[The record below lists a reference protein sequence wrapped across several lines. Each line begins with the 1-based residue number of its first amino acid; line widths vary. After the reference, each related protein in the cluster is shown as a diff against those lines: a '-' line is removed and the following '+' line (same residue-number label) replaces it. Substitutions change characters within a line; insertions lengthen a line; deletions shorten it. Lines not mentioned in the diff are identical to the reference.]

1 MNTTRKNNKGEVK
14 RFILAEG
21 PHHFTTAVSRLGWFH
36 YYVNL
41 DVGTKIGSGIIS
53 TKNIIVNDL

>member
-1 MNTTRKNNKGEVK
+1 MNTTRKNNKGK
-14 RFILAEG
+14 FSALFLAEG

-36 YYVNL
+36 FYVNL
-41 DVGTKIGSGIIS
+41 DVGTKIGSGNIS

>member
-41 DVGTKIGSGIIS
+41 DVGTKIGRGI
-53 TKNIIVNDL
+53 V